1 MEKGFF
7 MKKNGKL
14 EFYRFFFCLAIMLF
28 HFEKYIMGEPPL
40 QGLHIMLFPHGS
52 MGVEFFFL
60 LSGFFMGRSAFRDHQ
75 RMAADDRLFSE
86 ESSRSALRF
95 LWKKYRRILPEHAVA
110 FVITF
115 IIYCIY
121 KRLTAAGIVF
131 GAVESIPAFLLLQ
144 MSGLGL
150 LTVNHIEWYISAMLL
165 GMALLYPICRR
176 YYYGFTRYVSPLLS
190 LFIIGFFFHDSKA
203 LTGVMTWMGFS
214 YKGTIRAVVEL
225 SLGATIFEIT
235 RYIADGHPLSIG
247 TLRFTR
253 AAEIV
258 SFCGVTLFM
267 LLTLQK
273 KYEVYALACMMVL
286 LISAVVRQPASGRF
300 FDRPLFYFLGEFS
313 FPLYLSQLSAVYIAN
328 AFLSQRSY
336 TFQVSMCVIITFS
349 MALVVR
355 FAAAPLRKMLS
366 K

>member
-1 MEKGFF
+1 MI

-14 EFYRFFFCLAIMLF
+14 EFYRFYFCLAIMLF

-75 RMAADDRLFSE
+75 HMNAEDSLFSDS
-86 ESSRSALRF
+86 SSRSALRF
-95 LWKKYRRILPEHAVA
+95 LWNKYRRILPEHTVA
-110 FVITF
+110 FIITF
-115 IIYCIY
+115 IIYCIC
-121 KRLTAAGIVF
+121 KHLSIVGTVFAAI
-131 GAVESIPAFLLLQ
+131 ESVPAFFLVQ
-144 MSGLGL
+144 MTGLGL
-150 LTVNHIEWYISAMLL
+150 LTVNHIEWYLSAMLI
-165 GMALLYPICRR
+165 GMAVLYPICRR

-190 LFIIGFFFHDSKA
+190 LFIIGYFFHDSKT
-203 LTGVMTWMGFS
+203 LTGVMAWMGFS
-214 YKGTIRAVVEL
+214 YKGTIRAIAEL
-225 SLGATIFEIT
+225 ALGATIYEIT
-235 RYIADGHPLSIG
+235 RYFADGHPLSAG

-286 LISAVVRQPASGRF
+286 LFSAVVRQPASGRF

-336 TFQVSMCVIITFS
+336 TFQVSMCVVITFS
-349 MALVVR
+349 MALVVH
-355 FAAAPLRKMLS
+355 FAAAPLRKILT